1 MPLRLFALMLAA
13 VLAVAVEARA
23 EDRLACERAIAAEE
37 ARSGLPPGLLG
48 AIARV
53 ESGRWD
59 SQSQRVAPWP
69 WALNAA
75 GSSEWAPTREA
86 AIQRVREHLGR
97 GSRLVDVGCM
107 QVNLR
112 HHPEAFASL
121 EEAFDPVANVAYAA
135 RFLQDLQRR
144 HGSWPAAI
152 ARYHSG
158 TPERGEEYLRRVT
171 LAWGEAPS
179 RGVEVPVRPRDP
191 VVVLLAPA
199 AAQVQVFRPSAL
211 PTAPR
216 PVILTLP
223 GSRRG

>member
-1 MPLRLFALMLAA
+1 MRRLACLTLVMASLAA
-13 VLAVAVEARA
+13 PPARA

-37 ARSGLPPGLLG
+37 ARAALPPGLLA

-59 SQSQRVAPWP
+59 AQAQRVAPWP

-75 GSSEWAPTREA
+75 GSGELAPSREA
-86 AIQRVREHLGR
+86 AVRRVREHLGR
-97 GSRLVDVGCM
+97 GTRSVDVGCM

-112 HHPEAFASL
+112 HHPDAFASL
-121 EEAFDPVANVAYAA
+121 DEAFDPAANVAYAA
-135 RFLQDLQRR
+135 RFLLELHRR
-144 HGSWPAAI
+144 HGAWPAAI

-171 LAWGEAPS
+171 LAWGEAPPA
-179 RGVEVPVRPRDP
+179 GVQAPARARDP
-191 VVVLLAPA
+191 VVVMLAPA
-199 AAQVQVFRPSAL
+199 ASQVQVFRPNPL

-216 PVILTLP
+216 PVVLQLP
-223 GSRRG
+223 SARRS